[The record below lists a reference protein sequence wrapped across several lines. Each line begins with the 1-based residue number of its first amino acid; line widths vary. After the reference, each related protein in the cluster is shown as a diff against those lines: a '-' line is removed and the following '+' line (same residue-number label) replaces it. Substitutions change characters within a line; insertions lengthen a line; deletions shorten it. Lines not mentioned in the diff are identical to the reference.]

1 MTDKEFRVRY
11 KNTLFG
17 FLWIVINPLLQM
29 FVIGFIF
36 RFFIKDPIPNY
47 YLYLLTGLLVWNFFS
62 LSISK
67 TTPLIVNERTLIKK
81 AKFPKEV
88 LPLSVILSNFIHLLI
103 AFALLIIPVVYIGA
117 FNISNI
123 LSLFEGLILL
133 ITFTIGFGMLTA
145 ALDVRF
151 RDINFFVQAM
161 LIIWFYA
168 TPIVYSINVVPYRLM
183 WIWRINPMTSI
194 TQLLQNFFIS
204 APGPGIG
211 MLISNISI
219 IFVISIVGIIVFK
232 SESKNFDDWV

>member
-1 MTDKEFRVRY
+1 MKTNFKHFFNLLWGMTDKEFRVRY

-47 YLYLLTGLLVWNFFS
+47 FLYLLTGLLVWNFFS

-103 AFALLIIPVVYIGA
+103 AFALLIIPVV
-117 FNISNI
+117 
-123 LSLFEGLILL
+123 
-133 ITFTIGFGMLTA
+133 
-145 ALDVRF
+145 
-151 RDINFFVQAM
+151 
-161 LIIWFYA
+161 
-168 TPIVYSINVVPYRLM
+168 
-183 WIWRINPMTSI
+183 
-194 TQLLQNFFIS
+194 
-204 APGPGIG
+204 
-211 MLISNISI
+211 
-219 IFVISIVGIIVFK
+219 
-232 SESKNFDDWV
+232 